1 MSYYIKKMTD
11 LGFDEALAKVTEEL
25 QNEGFGVIT
34 EINVREILKKKL
46 DLDFRPYVI
55 LGACNPHYAH
65 KAIELDDKIGALLPC
80 NFVVQETAG
89 GTEVFAM
96 NPRETMDKLLG
107 DEIKEIS
114 RAITQK
120 VQNVLDRL

>member
-1 MSYYIKKMTD
+1 MSYYIGKMTD
-11 LGFDEALAKVTEEL
+11 LGFDDALAKVTEEL
-25 QNEGFGVIT
+25 QKEGFGVIT

-80 NFVVQETAG
+80 NFVVQETAE

>member
-65 KAIELDDKIGALLPC
+65 KALELDDKIGALLPC
-80 NFVVQETAG
+80 NFVVQETAE

-96 NPRETMDKLLG
+96 NPRETMDRLLG